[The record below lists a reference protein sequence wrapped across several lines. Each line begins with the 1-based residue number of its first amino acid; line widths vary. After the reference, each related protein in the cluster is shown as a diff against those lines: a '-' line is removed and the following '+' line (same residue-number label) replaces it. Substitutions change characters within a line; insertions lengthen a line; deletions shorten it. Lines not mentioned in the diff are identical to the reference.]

1 MQTQNLGNIVL
12 RGYGAV
18 LTDAAE
24 RKKGLFE
31 QTLQFES
38 GERIGCYETDDT
50 WILDYQ
56 SGMSLLADGPDEAEA
71 VAAIE
76 ALLSQGAEA

>member
-38 GERIGCYETDDT
+38 GERIG
-50 WILDYQ
+50 
-56 SGMSLLADGPDEAEA
+56 
-71 VAAIE
+71 
-76 ALLSQGAEA
+76 